1 MYGEEVAMEGSG
13 LALMEWIGYGI
24 AVIGVLVVA
33 HYVWQ
38 GIKSLFKKIAN
49 KD

>member
-1 MYGEEVAMEGSG
+1 MESSG

-24 AVIGVLVVA
+24 AVIGALVAV

-38 GIKSLFKKIAN
+38 CIKWGFRKVSN
-49 KD
+49 RD